1 MGSDDRLRTHCLRV
15 SHKARL
21 VRKMSAQT
29 QHAVDDLIHEYD
41 EAVEHFDMTML
52 EAYESEVER
61 LEAER

>member
-1 MGSDDRLRTHCLRV
+1 
-15 SHKARL
+15 
-21 VRKMSAQT
+21 MSAQT